1 MDINLTIIYNTYIL
15 SLGVA
20 YPSDVVWKD
29 LSKYLN
35 YAMSPSALHLFVK
48 ANRGGV
54 INIIGLYIDQEPEPT
69 KNEELLTNECMYNIH
84 FFQFKIYKNPSLS
97 HQVMLYE

>member
-1 MDINLTIIYNTYIL
+1 ML

-20 YPSDVVWKD
+20 YPSDVVWND

-35 YAMSPSALHLFVK
+35 YAVSASALHLFVK

-54 INIIGLYIDQEPEPT
+54 LNIIGLYKDQEPEPT
-69 KNEELLTNECMYNIH
+69 KNDELLTNECMYNIH
-84 FFQFKIYKNPSLS
+84 FFSIKKINVF
-97 HQVMLYE
+97 QLYLL